1 MLRNHCLVDWW
12 RKRDNPTSLVT
23 HLHFLSILSL
33 ILSKKERRAWWII
46 VIDER
51 EFLSHWLYIGVCTWL
66 RHNVLDMQ
74 ALVHNEE
81 WENAMILNICFDNM
95 NIKMNNCNVWA
106 FERNVRFTNRLLLG
120 SFIKKCSSKELVYL
134 MVHLRFFCERLARSI
149 FAEEEYTYERGNSN
163 RESSC
168 IIVTKAWHCKCLWY
182 YRIGIRDG

>member
-1 MLRNHCLVDWW
+1 
-12 RKRDNPTSLVT
+12 
-23 HLHFLSILSL
+23 
-33 ILSKKERRAWWII
+33 
-46 VIDER
+46 
-51 EFLSHWLYIGVCTWL
+51 
-66 RHNVLDMQ
+66 MQ

-81 WENAMILNICFDNM
+81 WGNALILNICFDNI

-134 MVHLRFFCERLARSI
+134 MIHLRFFCERLARSI

-168 IIVTKAWHCKCLWY
+168 IIVTKAWHCKCL
-182 YRIGIRDG
+182 